1 MIFVTV
7 GTDLP
12 FDRMMKV
19 IDEWAAENHRN
30 DVFAQIGEGGWEP
43 RHIPFQHFL
52 QPPEFREKFQTADII
67 ISHAGMGTILT
78 ALLHSKPILVMPK
91 RASLG
96 EHRNE
101 HQLATARHMM
111 EHAGVNV
118 AFDEN
123 ELRHRLDH
131 LEELKPTNPI
141 GGHAEPALLDHLRAF
156 IIGGNTTHDSHS
168 CRLP

>member
-12 FDRMMKV
+12 FDRMMRV
-19 IDEWAAENHRN
+19 IDGWARETGRD

-43 RHIPFQHFL
+43 EHIRFASFL
-52 QPPEFREKFQTADII
+52 QPPEFARRFQAASVI
-67 ISHAGMGTILT
+67 ISHAGMGTILS
-78 ALLHSKPILVMPK
+78 ALHHRKPILVMPK

-101 HQLATARHMM
+101 HQLATARRMM
-111 EHAGVNV
+111 ELGNVNV

-123 ELRHRLDH
+123 ELRGRLDR
-131 LEELKPTNPI
+131 LGELKPPMPI
-141 GGHAEPALLDHLRAF
+141 GESASAGLVHGLRDF
-156 IIGGNTTHDSHS
+156 IFNSRS
-168 CRLP
+168 